1 MQPELL
7 PGDYILDMLER
18 AQAVFVSKPTIH
30 GDVESDC
37 PRRYGYRHWWT
48 ISVRFRNSDGTN
60 EALGCVA
67 LAAILALAAYE
78 ADRGE
83 SGPIV
88 KGEVPQRILDPILN
102 EAAVL
107 ANVAHEQLVI
117 VRAESVV
124 WNDGALGCP

>member
-1 MQPELL
+1 M
-7 PGDYILDMLER
+7 
-18 AQAVFVSKPTIH
+18 
-30 GDVESDC
+30 
-37 PRRYGYRHWWT
+37 
-48 ISVRFRNSDGTN
+48 RFRNSDGTN

-83 SGPIV
+83 SGPIGTPIVTPPATPAPLLTGETPPV